1 MLFLV
6 FQESVVDAFRHEVLP
21 VGAIEELFLIGGG
34 NESQLYQATRHRGL
48 PEHEEPRL
56 VYPLVYPSTY
66 GTHLALDEFGQ
77 VYTLSHVLVL
87 HEFEHDITLRRL
99 RVEAGIALLIVFFDK
114 DDRILALGHIEVVV
128 GSMHTERIG
137 FEPTRDLTTVERIG
151 MNRDKQVGL
160 VSVGDV
166 GPFAQGNEDICRPG
180 VDDFHVLAVSLHHF
194 AESQRHLQ
202 VDVLLFG
209 DGTWGTRV
217 VAAMTSIDDE
227 RKLICRQG
235 SSDGE

>member
-1 MLFLV
+1 
-6 FQESVVDAFRHEVLP
+6 
-21 VGAIEELFLIGGG
+21 
-34 NESQLYQATRHRGL
+34 
-48 PEHEEPRL
+48 
-56 VYPLVYPSTY
+56 
-66 GTHLALDEFGQ
+66 
-77 VYTLSHVLVL
+77 
-87 HEFEHDITLRRL
+87 
-99 RVEAGIALLIVFFDK
+99 
-114 DDRILALGHIEVVV
+114 
-128 GSMHTERIG
+128 
-137 FEPTRDLTTVERIG
+137 

-180 VDDFHVLAVSLHHF
+180 VDNLHVVAVFLHHF

-202 VDVLLFG
+202 VDILLFG

-217 VAAMTSIDDE
+217 VAAMTSVDDE